1 MADRWRLTAAGAVA
15 RADAEADAEALKALR
30 VSELFEV
37 REKDQQE
44 WLSGDG
50 RGPWLEI
57 FYGG

>member
-15 RADAEADAEALKALR
+15 RADADAAEALKALR

-44 WLSGDG
+44 WLSDG
-50 RGPWLEI
+50 MAVG
-57 FYGG
+57 